1 MKRKQI
7 RFIFY
12 LALGLIVILSLTM
25 TACSSRPTSASK
37 QPITLS
43 SIAVTPASSNLVVNS
58 TLQFTATGKYS
69 DGSMADI
76 TSKVTWNTS
85 DSSIAYLSPSG
96 LATGEWPGQCTI
108 SASLSGITSSPAVTL
123 NVEP

>member
-12 LALGLIVILSLTM
+12 LALGLITILSLTM
-25 TACSSRPTSASK
+25 TACSSKPTSTSK

-43 SIAVTPASSNLVVNS
+43 SIAVTPTSRNLAVNS

-69 DGSMADI
+69 DGSTANI
-76 TSKVTWNTS
+76 TSQVTWNTS
-85 DSSIAYLSPSG
+85 ESSIAYLSPSG
-96 LATGEWPGQCTI
+96 LATGVWPGRCTI

-123 NVEP
+123 GVSP